1 MTYKHG
7 IPEHA
12 IESTYKFFHRVWVGK
27 CGGKHGE
34 DEHGYKMSW
43 DSRHE
48 DLKPSKT
55 YGQYYCVYCGNRP
68 MPIQPGH
75 LGYEVSGY
83 MCLCADAQK
92 EVENN
97 QAIAE
102 AEENHYQE
110 LQTLKRLAPKPA
122 DEVKRRIIEKELKES
137 HHLDRVMKSLG
148 Y

>member
-1 MTYKHG
+1 MYTHG

-12 IESTYKFFHRVWVGK
+12 VESTHKFFHREWIGK

-34 DEHGYKMSW
+34 DEQGYKMSW

-55 YGQYYCVYCGNRP
+55 YGQHYCVYCGNRP
-68 MPIQPGH
+68 MPIQPDH
-75 LGYEVSGY
+75 MGYEVSGY

-92 EVENN
+92 EIEVNKE
-97 QAIAE
+97 IAE
-102 AEENHYQE
+102 AEQKHYEE
-110 LQTLKRLAPKPA
+110 LQALKRNFPKPS
-122 DEVKRRIIEKELKES
+122 DDVKRKIIASETKGDYN
-137 HHLDRVMKSLG
+137 LDRVMKSLG